1 MRLLD
6 LSSRNEFSLTDDLID
21 NVPPYAILSHT
32 WGSDDD
38 EVTFADLQE
47 QRGHSKA
54 GYAKLRFCAER
65 ARSDGIGYFW
75 VDTCCINKAN
85 HSELSEAI
93 VSMFRWYHD
102 ANKCYVYLSDV
113 STRKRNH
120 EGGSQHVW
128 ESSFRTSRWFTRGW
142 TLQELLASKVV
153 EFFSRERELLG
164 NKKALAQLIHNITM
178 IPVTA
183 LCGTPLSAFSIKER
197 MRWAERRITKKVE
210 DKAYCLLGIFDVS
223 MPVIYGEGE
232 KAFRRLQKEIEEQPG
247 KDIAIL
253 WTGLQTY

>member
-1 MRLLD
+1 MRLLK
-6 LSSRNEFSLTDDLID
+6 LSSRNKFSLTDDLSD

-47 QRGHSKA
+47 RRGHSKA

-65 ARSDGIGYFW
+65 VRSDGIEYFW

-102 ANKCYVYLSDV
+102 AAKCYVYLSDV
-113 STRKRNH
+113 STRTLDH
-120 EGGSQHVW
+120 EGGTRHMW
-128 ESSFRTSRWFTRGW
+128 EPSFRTSRWFTRGW
-142 TLQELLASKVV
+142 TLQELLAPKVV
-153 EFFSRERELLG
+153 EFFSREKELLG
-164 NKKALAQLIHNITM
+164 DRKVLAQLIHNITS

-183 LCGTPLSAFSIKER
+183 LCGTPLSEFLIKER
-197 MRWAERRITKKVE
+197 MRWAEGRNTKKKE
-210 DKAYCLLGIFDVS
+210 DKAYCLLGIFDVF
-223 MPVIYGEGE
+223 MPVMYGEGE
-232 KAFRRLQKEIEEQPG
+232 RVFRRLQKEIEEQSGRDVP
-247 KDIAIL
+247 IL
-253 WTGLQTY
+253 